1 MKISKDKMVSIH
13 YTLTDK
19 DGEILDSSAGG
30 EPLQYL
36 HGRGFIIPGL
46 ENRLEGACSGDKLS
60 VDIPALEA
68 YGEYNNEAVF
78 DLPRENFPEGMDIQV
93 GMNFEFQGEFGPG
106 IVAVIAV
113 SGNNITVDANHPLA
127 GKDLHFEVL
136 VKDVR
141 DATESELASFAGEE
155 WGCGCSG
162 GGCGCG
168 SGCSPESGNCGCGCN

>member
-1 MKISKDKMVSIH
+1 M
-13 YTLTDK
+13 
-19 DGEILDSSAGG
+19 
-30 EPLQYL
+30 
-36 HGRGFIIPGL
+36 

-113 SGNNITVDANHPLA
+113 SGDNITVDANHPLA

-155 WGCGCSG
+155 CGCGCSG